1 MLIEPNKPVIR
12 DKMFEK
18 LGSLI
23 VSYKKFIF
31 TLFIILILAA
41 GAIGSS
47 VFGKLDSGGYSD
59 PNSDSAKVFEYL
71 TDDFKVKDPMVV
83 LVLESKD
90 GVISPT
96 ASASATKL
104 EGQIKLEPGVD
115 STLSFWSSAGAPS
128 LKSTDSKSGFL
139 FIYSKSIEWDDV
151 QDLGKRI
158 QEKYQGNY
166 EDLRIYAS
174 GTGVF
179 AHAINTKIADDLKLS
194 EAISIPLTF
203 ILLVFVFGSLVASA
217 MPLLVGVSAILG
229 SLLIMYLLTLF
240 TGVSVFAL
248 NLITGLG
255 LGLGIDYSL
264 LMVNRF
270 REGLH
275 AGKTVDEA
283 VRRTVSTA
291 GKTVFYSGLTI
302 VITLASLM
310 LFPLMFLKSF
320 GYAGVTVVI
329 MAVLGSLVALP
340 ALLAILGKRIN
351 KAVVRKGAITPK
363 EDGKW
368 AQTARLVMKRPLGVV
383 VLSLILLTVFAAPI
397 KNIVF
402 TQVDSRVLPASNPA
416 AAASQII
423 SERFPGQEG
432 NPIEIVIPNGSQIQ
446 NKIDEFTAQVAKVDG
461 VVRIG
466 QSQLFRNDVR
476 VTAIHAMGPRTPDAE
491 RLINEIRQLS
501 APAGTLI
508 GGVAADYADTQNG
521 IARTMPWALLW
532 IVIGVLV
539 LLFVFTGSIILPI
552 KAVILNILS
561 LAATLGAITWIF
573 VDGHMK
579 WLVGEFTVTNAVDT
593 GSIILVAVV
602 AFGLSMDYE
611 LFLLSRIKEEHDAGK
626 SNVESVAIGLQRSAR
641 IITAA
646 AGLLAIVFA
655 SFILSGVTSIKM
667 LGFGVAFAII
677 LDATL
682 VRALLVPALMRLF
695 GERNW
700 WAPKAM
706 QKFTISH

>member
-1 MLIEPNKPVIR
+1 
-12 DKMFEK
+12 MFEK

-23 VSYKKFIF
+23 VTRKKFIF
-31 TLFIILILAA
+31 TLFIALILAA

-59 PNSDSAKVFEYL
+59 PKSDSAKVFEYL
-71 TDDFKVKDPMVV
+71 TDEFKVKDPAVV
-83 LVLESKD
+83 LVVETKN
-90 GVISPT
+90 GIISPE
-96 ASASATKL
+96 ASASATRL
-104 EGQIKLEPGVD
+104 ESQIKLEPGVE
-115 STLSFWSSAGAPS
+115 STLSFWSSGGAPS
-128 LKSTDSKSGFL
+128 LKSSDGNSAFL
-139 FIYSKSIEWDDV
+139 FIYSESTDWDEV
-151 QDLGKRI
+151 QNLGKRM
-158 QEKYQGNY
+158 QEKYEGNY
-166 EDLRIYAS
+166 ETLRVYAS

-179 AHAINTKIADDLKLS
+179 AHAINTKIADDLKIS

-203 ILLVFVFGSLVASA
+203 IFLVFVFGSLVASA

-270 REGLH
+270 REELH
-275 AGKTVDEA
+275 AGKSVEDA
-283 VRRTVSTA
+283 VRKTVSTA

-340 ALLAILGKRIN
+340 ALLAILGTRIN
-351 KAVVRKGAITPK
+351 KAVVRKGAIVPK
-363 EDGKW
+363 EDGRW
-368 AQTARLVMKRPLGVV
+368 AHTARFVMRRPVAVV
-383 VLSLILLTVFAAPI
+383 TLSLILLTVLAAPI
-397 KNIVF
+397 KDIVF

-432 NPIEIVIPNGSQIQ
+432 NPIEIVVPNGAQITSQIDQ
-446 NKIDEFTAQVAKVDG
+446 FTTEVAKVDG
-461 VVRIG
+461 IVRIG
-466 QSQLFRNDVR
+466 QLQTYGNDVR
-476 VTAIHAMGPRTPDAE
+476 VTAIHEMGPRTPDAE
-491 RLINEIRQLS
+491 RLINEIRDLPS
-501 APAGTLI
+501 PVGTLI

-532 IVIGVLV
+532 IVIGVLL

-573 VDGHMK
+573 VHGHLQ

-655 SFILSGVTSIKM
+655 SFMLSGVTSIKM

-700 WAPKAM
+700 WAPKSM
-706 QKFTISH
+706 KKFTISH

>member
-1 MLIEPNKPVIR
+1 
-12 DKMFEK
+12 MFEK

-23 VSYKKFIF
+23 VTRKKFIF
-31 TLFIILILAA
+31 TLFIALILAA

-59 PNSDSAKVFEYL
+59 PKSDSAKVFEYL
-71 TDDFKVKDPMVV
+71 TDEFKVKDPAVV
-83 LVLESKD
+83 LVVETKN
-90 GVISPT
+90 GIISPE
-96 ASASATKL
+96 ASASATRL
-104 EGQIKLEPGVD
+104 ESQIKLEPGVE
-115 STLSFWSSAGAPS
+115 STLSFWSSGGAPS
-128 LKSTDSKSGFL
+128 LKSSDDNSAFL
-139 FIYSKSIEWDDV
+139 FIYSESIEWDEV
-151 QDLGKRI
+151 QNLGKRM
-158 QEKYQGNY
+158 QEKYEGNY
-166 EDLRIYAS
+166 ETLRVYAS

-179 AHAINTKIADDLKLS
+179 AHAINTKIADDLKIS

-203 ILLVFVFGSLVASA
+203 IFLVFVFGSLVASA

-229 SLLIMYLLTLF
+229 SLLVMYLLTLF

-270 REGLH
+270 REELH
-275 AGKTVDEA
+275 AGKSVEDA
-283 VRRTVSTA
+283 VRKTVSTA

-340 ALLAILGKRIN
+340 ALLAILGTRIN
-351 KAVVRKGAITPK
+351 KAVVRKGAIAPK
-363 EDGKW
+363 EDGRW
-368 AQTARLVMKRPLGVV
+368 AQTARFVMRRPVAVV
-383 VLSLILLTVFAAPI
+383 TLSLILLTVLSAPI
-397 KNIVF
+397 KDIVF

-432 NPIEIVIPNGSQIQ
+432 NPIEIVVPNGAQITNQ
-446 NKIDEFTAQVAKVDG
+446 IDQFTSEVAKVDG
-461 VVRIG
+461 IVRIG
-466 QSQLFRNDVR
+466 QLQTYGNDVR
-476 VTAIHAMGPRTPDAE
+476 VTAIHEMSPRTPDAE
-491 RLINEIRQLS
+491 RLINEIRDLPS
-501 APAGTLI
+501 PTGTLI

-532 IVIGVLV
+532 IVIGVLL

-573 VDGHMK
+573 VHGNLQ

-655 SFILSGVTSIKM
+655 SFMLSGVTSIKM

-700 WAPKAM
+700 WAPKSM
-706 QKFTISH
+706 KKFTISH

>member
-1 MLIEPNKPVIR
+1 MQAKY
-12 DKMFEK
+12 DGKFE
-18 LGSLI
+18 
-23 VSYKKFIF
+23 
-31 TLFIILILAA
+31 
-41 GAIGSS
+41 
-47 VFGKLDSGGYSD
+47 
-59 PNSDSAKVFEYL
+59 NL
-71 TDDFKVKDPMVV
+71 T
-83 LVLESKD
+83 
-90 GVISPT
+90 
-96 ASASATKL
+96 
-104 EGQIKLEPGVD
+104 
-115 STLSFWSSAGAPS
+115 
-128 LKSTDSKSGFL
+128 
-139 FIYSKSIEWDDV
+139 
-151 QDLGKRI
+151 
-158 QEKYQGNY
+158 
-166 EDLRIYAS
+166 IYAS

-194 EAISIPLTF
+194 ESISIPLTF
-203 ILLVFVFGSLVASA
+203 ILLVFVFGGLVASA

-229 SLLIMYLLTLF
+229 SFLIIYLLTLF

-264 LMVNRF
+264 LIVNRF
-270 REGLH
+270 REELH
-275 AGKTVDEA
+275 AGKSVNEA
-283 VRRTVSTA
+283 IKRTVATA

-340 ALLAILGKRIN
+340 ALLAILGNRID
-351 KAVVRKGAITPK
+351 KAVVRKSAITPK
-363 EDGKW
+363 EDGRW
-368 AQTARLVMKRPLGVV
+368 AQTARFVMRKPVSVV
-383 VLSLILLTVFAAPI
+383 VLCLIALGVFAAPI
-397 KNIVF
+397 TNIVF
-402 TQVDSRVLPASNPA
+402 SQVDSRVLPASNPA
-416 AAASQII
+416 AYASQLIT
-423 SERFPGQEG
+423 ERFPGQEG
-432 NPIEIVIPNGSQIQ
+432 NPIEIIIPGGAAKLEEIKNYTTEIS
-446 NKIDEFTAQVAKVDG
+446 KIKG

-466 QSQLFRNDVR
+466 EPQVLGNDVR
-476 VTAIHAMGPRTPDAE
+476 VIAIHDMGPRTPLAE
-491 RLINEIRQLS
+491 VLIKEIRQIP
-501 APAGTLI
+501 APDQTLV
-508 GGVAADYADTQNG
+508 GGVAADYADTQIG
-521 IARTMPWALLW
+521 IARTMPWALTW
-532 IVIGVLV
+532 IAVGVLV
-539 LLFVFTGSIILPI
+539 LLFLFTGSIILPI

-561 LAATLGAITWIF
+561 LAATLGVITWIF
-573 VDGHMK
+573 VDGHLK
-579 WLVGEFTVTNAVDT
+579 WLVGDFTVTGAVDT

-626 SNVESVAIGLQRSAR
+626 SNVEAVATGLQRSAR

-700 WAPKAM
+700 WAPKSM
-706 QKFTISH
+706 KRFTLDH

>member
-1 MLIEPNKPVIR
+1 
-12 DKMFEK
+12 MFEK

-23 VSYKKFIF
+23 VTRKKFIF
-31 TLFIILILAA
+31 TLFIALILAA

-59 PNSDSAKVFEYL
+59 PKSDSAKVFEYL
-71 TDDFKVKDPMVV
+71 TDEFKVKDPSVV
-83 LVLESKD
+83 LVVETKN
-90 GVISPT
+90 GIISPE
-96 ASASATKL
+96 ASASATRL
-104 EGQIKLEPGVD
+104 ESQIKLEPGVE
-115 STLSFWSSAGAPS
+115 STLSFWSSGGAPS
-128 LKSTDSKSGFL
+128 LKSSDGNSAFL
-139 FIYSKSIEWDDV
+139 FIYSESIEWDEV
-151 QDLGKRI
+151 QNLGKRM
-158 QEKYQGNY
+158 QEKYEGNY
-166 EDLRIYAS
+166 ETLRVYAS

-179 AHAINTKIADDLKLS
+179 AHAINTKIADDLKIS

-203 ILLVFVFGSLVASA
+203 IFLVFVFGSLVASA

-264 LMVNRF
+264 LIVNRF
-270 REGLH
+270 REELH
-275 AGKTVDEA
+275 AGKSVEDA
-283 VRRTVSTA
+283 VRKTVSTA

-340 ALLAILGKRIN
+340 ALLAILGTRIN
-351 KAVVRKGAITPK
+351 KAVVRKGAIAPK
-363 EDGKW
+363 EDGRW
-368 AQTARLVMKRPLGVV
+368 AQTARFVMHRPVAVV
-383 VLSLILLTVFAAPI
+383 TLSLILLTVLAAPI
-397 KNIVF
+397 KDIVF

-432 NPIEIVIPNGSQIQ
+432 NPIEIVVPNGAQITNQ
-446 NKIDEFTAQVAKVDG
+446 IDQFTSEVAKVDG
-461 VVRIG
+461 IVRIG
-466 QSQLFRNDVR
+466 QLQSYGNDVR
-476 VTAIHAMGPRTPDAE
+476 VTAIHEMSPRTPDAE
-491 RLINEIRQLS
+491 RLINEIRDLQS
-501 APAGTLI
+501 PTGTLI

-532 IVIGVLV
+532 IVIGVLL

-573 VDGHMK
+573 VHGNLQ

-655 SFILSGVTSIKM
+655 SFMLSGVTSIKM

-700 WAPKAM
+700 WAPKSM
-706 QKFTISH
+706 KKFTISH

>member
-1 MLIEPNKPVIR
+1 
-12 DKMFEK
+12 
-18 LGSLI
+18 
-23 VSYKKFIF
+23 
-31 TLFIILILAA
+31 
-41 GAIGSS
+41 
-47 VFGKLDSGGYSD
+47 
-59 PNSDSAKVFEYL
+59 
-71 TDDFKVKDPMVV
+71 
-83 LVLESKD
+83 
-90 GVISPT
+90 
-96 ASASATKL
+96 
-104 EGQIKLEPGVD
+104 
-115 STLSFWSSAGAPS
+115 
-128 LKSTDSKSGFL
+128 
-139 FIYSKSIEWDDV
+139 
-151 QDLGKRI
+151 
-158 QEKYQGNY
+158 
-166 EDLRIYAS
+166 
-174 GTGVF
+174 
-179 AHAINTKIADDLKLS
+179 
-194 EAISIPLTF
+194 
-203 ILLVFVFGSLVASA
+203 

-229 SLLIMYLLTLF
+229 SLLVMYLLTLF

-264 LMVNRF
+264 LIVNRF
-270 REGLH
+270 REELH
-275 AGKTVDEA
+275 AGKSVEEA
-283 VRRTVSTA
+283 VRKTVSTA

-340 ALLAILGKRIN
+340 ALLAILGTRIN
-351 KAVVRKGAITPK
+351 KAVVRKGAIAPK
-363 EDGKW
+363 EDGRW
-368 AQTARLVMKRPLGVV
+368 AQTARFVMRRPVAVV
-383 VLSLILLTVFAAPI
+383 TLSLILLTVLAAPI
-397 KNIVF
+397 KDIVF

-432 NPIEIVIPNGSQIQ
+432 NPIEIVVPNGAQITSQIDQ
-446 NKIDEFTAQVAKVDG
+446 FTTEVAKVDG
-461 VVRIG
+461 IVRIG
-466 QSQLFRNDVR
+466 QLQTYGNDVR
-476 VTAIHAMGPRTPDAE
+476 VTAIHEMGPRTPDAE
-491 RLINEIRQLS
+491 RLINEIRDLPS
-501 APAGTLI
+501 PAGTLI

-532 IVIGVLV
+532 IVIGVLL

-573 VDGHMK
+573 VHGHLQ

-655 SFILSGVTSIKM
+655 SFMLSGVTSIKM

-700 WAPKAM
+700 WAPKSM
-706 QKFTISH
+706 KKFTISH

>member
-1 MLIEPNKPVIR
+1 MQAKY
-12 DKMFEK
+12 DGKFE
-18 LGSLI
+18 
-23 VSYKKFIF
+23 
-31 TLFIILILAA
+31 
-41 GAIGSS
+41 
-47 VFGKLDSGGYSD
+47 
-59 PNSDSAKVFEYL
+59 NL
-71 TDDFKVKDPMVV
+71 T
-83 LVLESKD
+83 
-90 GVISPT
+90 
-96 ASASATKL
+96 
-104 EGQIKLEPGVD
+104 
-115 STLSFWSSAGAPS
+115 
-128 LKSTDSKSGFL
+128 
-139 FIYSKSIEWDDV
+139 
-151 QDLGKRI
+151 
-158 QEKYQGNY
+158 
-166 EDLRIYAS
+166 IYAS

-194 EAISIPLTF
+194 ESISIPLTF
-203 ILLVFVFGSLVASA
+203 ILLVFVFGGLVASA

-229 SLLIMYLLTLF
+229 SFLIIYLLTLF

-264 LMVNRF
+264 LIVNRF
-270 REGLH
+270 REELH
-275 AGKTVDEA
+275 AGKSVNEA
-283 VRRTVSTA
+283 IKRTVATA

-340 ALLAILGKRIN
+340 ALLAILGNRID
-351 KAVVRKGAITPK
+351 KAVVRKSAITPK
-363 EDGKW
+363 EDGRW
-368 AQTARLVMKRPLGVV
+368 AQTARFVMRKPVSVV
-383 VLSLILLTVFAAPI
+383 VLCLIALGVFAAPI
-397 KNIVF
+397 TNIVF
-402 TQVDSRVLPASNPA
+402 SQVDSRVLPASNPA
-416 AAASQII
+416 AYASQLIT
-423 SERFPGQEG
+423 ERFPGQEG
-432 NPIEIVIPNGSQIQ
+432 NPIEIIIPGGS
-446 NKIDEFTAQVAKVDG
+446 AKLEEIKNYTTEISKVKG

-466 QSQLFRNDVR
+466 EPQVLGNDVR
-476 VTAIHAMGPRTPDAE
+476 VIAIHDMGPRTPLAE
-491 RLINEIRQLS
+491 VLIKEIRQIP
-501 APAGTLI
+501 APDQTLV
-508 GGVAADYADTQNG
+508 GGVAADYADTQIG
-521 IARTMPWALLW
+521 IARTMPWALTW
-532 IVIGVLV
+532 IAVGVLV
-539 LLFVFTGSIILPI
+539 LLFLFTGSIILPI

-561 LAATLGAITWIF
+561 LAATLGVITWIF
-573 VDGHMK
+573 VDGHLK
-579 WLVGEFTVTNAVDT
+579 WLVGDFTVTGAVDT

-626 SNVESVAIGLQRSAR
+626 SNVEAVATGLQRSAR

-700 WAPKAM
+700 WAPKSM
-706 QKFTISH
+706 KRFTLDH